1 MFVFLL
7 ILILLAVLG
16 VLGLALKIAAA
27 LVLGVLIA
35 TATLLLIGYFAVRHQ
50 MRKVQR
56 ELADVRVTN
65 SIGET
70 TVEVGDPRRLPP
82 EDPPVDDRY

>member
-1 MFVFLL
+1 M
-7 ILILLAVLG
+7 
-16 VLGLALKIAAA
+16 LGLALKIAAA

-35 TATLLLIGYFAVRHQ
+35 TAALLVAGYLAVRHQ

-56 ELADVRVTN
+56 QMTDARVTT
-65 SIGET
+65 SIAET
-70 TVEVGDPRRLPP
+70 TVEVGEPRRTP

>member
-1 MFVFLL
+1 ML

-35 TATLLLIGYFAVRHQ
+35 ITTLLVIGYLVVRHQ

-56 ELADVRVTN
+56 QITDARPTA
-65 SIGET
+65 SIPAT
-70 TVEVGDPRRLPP
+70 TVEIGEPRRSL

>member
-1 MFVFLL
+1 
-7 ILILLAVLG
+7 
-16 VLGLALKIAAA
+16 LKIAAA

-35 TATLLLIGYFAVRHQ
+35 AGTLLLIGYFAVRRQ

-56 ELADVRVTN
+56 QMADVRVTN
-65 SIGET
+65 SIGQT
-70 TVEVGDPRRLPP
+70 TVEVGDPQRLP

>member
-7 ILILLAVLG
+7 VLILLAVLG

-35 TATLLLIGYFAVRHQ
+35 AAALLMIGYLAVRHQ

-56 ELADVRVTN
+56 QMADVRVTN

-70 TVEVGDPRRLPP
+70 TVEVGDPRRTP

>member
-1 MFVFLL
+1 MLVFLF

-35 TATLLLIGYFAVRHQ
+35 TATLLAIGYFMVRHQ

-56 ELADVRVTN
+56 QMAGARVTG
-65 SIGET
+65 SIAET
-70 TVEVGDPRRLPP
+70 TVEVGEPRRSP

>member
-1 MFVFLL
+1 MFVFIL

-27 LVLGVLIA
+27 LVLGVAIA
-35 TATLLLIGYFAVRHQ
+35 VTTLLAVGYLAVRHQ
-50 MRKVQR
+50 MRKMQAQM
-56 ELADVRVTN
+56 ADARVTG
-65 SIGET
+65 SIAQT
-70 TVEVGDPRRLPP
+70 TVEIGEPRRSP

>member
-1 MFVFLL
+1 MFVFVL

-27 LVLGVLIA
+27 LVLGVFIA
-35 TATLLLIGYFAVRHQ
+35 TATLLLVGYLAVRHQ

-56 ELADVRVTN
+56 QLADVRVTS

-70 TVEVGDPRRLPP
+70 TVEVGDPRRTP
-82 EDPPVDDRY
+82 EDPVDDRYY

>member
-1 MFVFLL
+1 MLVFLF

-35 TATLLLIGYFAVRHQ
+35 TATLLVAGYLAVRHQ

-56 ELADVRVTN
+56 QMADPRVTG
-65 SIGET
+65 SIAST
-70 TVEVGDPRRLPP
+70 TVEIGEPRRTP